1 MTTVHKKNEVPSPS
15 LGRLAGVAP
24 KLAPAS
30 KSFETKLARA
40 KWESNVHSGN
50 DYYRGKS
57 YLHVGPNSMLAQ
69 LGADLSSIPK
79 EGSYVLTHGE
89 MYDYLREGLSLPQA
103 AALHF
108 QDESPENW
116 VRKGNEKGVLPG
128 SLSYA
133 QYGEK
138 ARRVEIKNA
147 VDALREHEVPPHVA
161 QKMLLKG
168 FTDEHLGGVLD
179 MDQKIRLFE
188 RFKYQASTNENV
200 ETNAAATMDAL
211 LDGRLPF
218 ELFERSFKRTSL
230 TSALDAVYPKKRQG
244 ASRGNQNALSE
255 SDREYLRNN
264 PEEIVNVVAV
274 MDGPEGKS
282 TSFEGAYRSI
292 RMFGVENSMKY
303 SPRLLTREREG
314 GVLVGV
320 EGARIA
326 RGFVDFCRNKFYG
339 DAGVAVSASTFDSIT
354 VFDRGGRYSNNRA
367 SYLDVIEMKEA
378 GASDET
384 ILDLI
389 YKQQLSGDQAVAV
402 VKGETVASIGRGW
415 L

>member
-1 MTTVHKKNEVPSPS
+1 
-15 LGRLAGVAP
+15 
-24 KLAPAS
+24 
-30 KSFETKLARA
+30 
-40 KWESNVHSGN
+40 
-50 DYYRGKS
+50 
-57 YLHVGPNSMLAQ
+57 MLAQ

-264 PEEIVNVVAV
+264 PEEIVNTVAA
-274 MDGPEGKS
+274 MDGPEGQY
-282 TSFEGAYRSI
+282 TDFESAYKANQL
-292 RMFGVENSMKY
+292 FGVEAAIQY
-303 SPRLLTREREG
+303 SPRLLTLEREDG
-314 GVLVGV
+314 SLVGI
-320 EGARIA
+320 EGARLAKEFRDYADEKFKSDPSVVVSYDPYSRIRVYEP
-326 RGFVDFCRNKFYG
+326 RGVNPNNK
-339 DAGVAVSASTFDSIT
+339 
-354 VFDRGGRYSNNRA
+354 A
-367 SYLDVIEMKEA
+367 SYLDIIEMKEA
-378 GASDET
+378 GASNDV

-402 VKGETVASIGRGW
+402 VKGETIASIGRGW